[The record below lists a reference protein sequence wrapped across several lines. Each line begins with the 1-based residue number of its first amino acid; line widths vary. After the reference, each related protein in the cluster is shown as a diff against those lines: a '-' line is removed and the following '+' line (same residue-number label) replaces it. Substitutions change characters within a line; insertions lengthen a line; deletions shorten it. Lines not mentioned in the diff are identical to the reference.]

1 MGCKHLLKS
10 SFISDVDVVKV
21 RPLAANKLNAIQ
33 RDFRGVVEIINNNY
47 FVAVFEKSE
56 RGEGSNISSPTKE
69 KPVSASFLIIAAPC
83 GRIEIFQARR
93 PHWAAPGAPSSCSL
107 PSDQDGSHRHDGCAF
122 APPQN
127 QTKALV
133 GSTKFIYEAP
143 ADDAK
148 STKQKGVAVRH
159 VNHCSGS
166 CHLNLTVR
174 ESYCPIRG
182 LYPWFA
188 IP

>member
-10 SFISDVDVVKV
+10 SFISDVDVIEV

-33 RDFRGVVEIINNNY
+33 RDLGGVGEIINNNY

-93 PHWAAPGAPSSCSL
+93 PIGQRQEHRAAAAYPVIKTVPT
-107 PSDQDGSHRHDGCAF
+107 DM
-122 APPQN
+122 
-127 QTKALV
+127 
-133 GSTKFIYEAP
+133 I
-143 ADDAK
+143 
-148 STKQKGVAVRH
+148 VARLH
-159 VNHCSGS
+159 LQEIRQWRWWGLRNLYTRRRRMTQSQQSG
-166 CHLNLTVR
+166 
-174 ESYCPIRG
+174 RG
-182 LYPWFA
+182 LRCGT
-188 IP
+188 